1 MSRWILFDLGNTLI
15 RSPPYKYRRKEK
27 ICYLSNIFEQLTFR
41 NLVRSCSLSRS
52 EFAGKVLESK
62 NDAVL
67 LEETCMQVIREHS
80 ESVDTYLLEVLKELL
95 NNAEAIDLT
104 GYMLWPD
111 ELSILSSIQA
121 AGYSL
126 CLIANSS
133 HPAKIRKILQD
144 SKEGSASLL
153 DFLSKVYITSELGLA
168 KPDPA
173 LMNSILSD
181 LSTTKDNVVVVGDS
195 LDIDIFWAQQ
205 CGIKSVWLNLSP
217 THKHKN
223 IEYINEKKVY
233 YPRSIMSLNL
243 LVETIQYYEPS
254 GLRVGYFLPT
264 SKKRILIAKVNIR

>member
-1 MSRWILFDLGNTLI
+1 MI
-15 RSPPYKYRRKEK
+15 RSPPYEYRRKEK
-27 ICYLSNIFEQLTFR
+27 LNYLSNIFQQLTFR
-41 NLVRSCSLSRS
+41 NLIRTCSLTSYQFS
-52 EFAGKVLESK
+52 EKVLEGK

-67 LEETCMQVIREHS
+67 LEDTCMQVIRNHS

-95 NNAEAIDLT
+95 NNAEAIDIT
-104 GYMLWPD
+104 GYMLWTD

-133 HPAKIRKILQD
+133 HPAKIRKILQH

-153 DFLSKVYITSELGLA
+153 DLLSKVFITSELGLA

-195 LDIDIFWAQQ
+195 LDLEILWAQQ

-223 IEYINEKKVY
+223 IEYINERKVN
-233 YPRSIMSLNL
+233 YPRSTVSLNL
-243 LVETIQYYEPS
+243 LVETIQYYEPT
-254 GLRVGYFLPT
+254 GLRVGYFLST
-264 SKKRILIAKVNIR
+264 SKKRILIAKVKIS